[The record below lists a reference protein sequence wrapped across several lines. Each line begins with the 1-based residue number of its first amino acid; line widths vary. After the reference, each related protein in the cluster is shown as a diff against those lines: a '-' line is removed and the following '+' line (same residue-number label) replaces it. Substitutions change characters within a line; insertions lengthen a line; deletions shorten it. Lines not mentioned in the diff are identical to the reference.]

1 VQIRIAAALLAT
13 LSTPAAFAQERAP
26 LPPVL
31 AWSGAS
37 EKWIATPGDPW
48 ITPAERTGFTETPSY
63 AETRA
68 WLERLVAAS
77 PLLTL
82 ESFGTTAEGRDLYS
96 IRASKGGT
104 GKPVVLIQAGIHSG
118 EIDGKDAGLM
128 LLRDIALRDK
138 ADLLDSVDL
147 VFVPIYNADGHERTS
162 PYNRPNQR
170 GPNNPGTRSTAQNIN
185 LNRDYAKADAP
196 ETQAMLRLLNR
207 LDPVLYIDMHVSDG
221 FDHGYDV
228 TYTFAGWGRH
238 VQSQAITRWLNGSFT
253 TGVDAFVKRMG
264 HAPHFYPSAIDE
276 RDLSKGLRVAA
287 EGPRYSTGY
296 GDFARIPTVLVEMH
310 CLKPYRQRVL
320 GAYALMEGALRHVA
334 RDAAALRAAIDA
346 DRAERPSAL
355 AVRWERDERPQAW
368 VPFTGMTLE
377 RYRSPASGE
386 DEVRYVGRTQPLKL
400 PIIGQKPVASVT
412 VPQAWWVP
420 ASATEVIARLDLHGI
435 RYDRIDAPRT
445 LDLDMVR
452 LSEPKLGPASE
463 QRVMVAGA
471 FTHENRHETLP
482 AGSVRV
488 AYDQPKGL
496 LAAAL
501 LEAEAPD
508 SFLAWGFFPG
518 ILQKSGGMERF
529 ASAPMAEA
537 MLARDPALRA
547 AFEARLA
554 SDPAFAAD
562 GAARLA
568 WFIDRSPYR
577 DDRYLLYPIGRE
589 LADQVGRRRADPG

>member
-1 VQIRIAAALLAT
+1 MSNRIAAGLLAV
-13 LSTPAAFAQERAP
+13 LAALPAQAQERAP
-26 LPPVL
+26 LPPTL

-37 EKWIATPGDPW
+37 ETWIVRPDDPW
-48 ITPAERTGFTETPSY
+48 ITPAERSGFAETPSY

-68 WLERLVAAS
+68 WLDRLVAAS

-82 ESFGTTAEGRDLYS
+82 ESFGTTPEGREVYYV
-96 IRASKGGT
+96 RASKRGMAR
-104 GKPVVLIQAGIHSG
+104 PVVLIQAGIHSG

-128 LLRDIALRDK
+128 LLRDIALRGK
-138 ADLLDSVDL
+138 ADLLDKVDL
-147 VFVPIYNADGHERTS
+147 VFVPIYNADGHERIS

-170 GPNNPGTRSTAQNIN
+170 GPNNPGSRSTAQNIN

-196 ETQAMLRLLNR
+196 ETRAMLRLLNR

-238 VQSQAITRWLNGSFT
+238 VQSRAITRWLNNSFT
-253 TGVDAFVKRMG
+253 PGVNAFVKRMG
-264 HAPHFYPSAIDE
+264 HNPHFYPSAIDE
-276 RDLSKGLRVAA
+276 RDLSKGLRVSA

-296 GDFARIPTVLVEMH
+296 GDFAHVPTVLVEMH

-320 GAYALMEGALRHVA
+320 GAYAMMEGALRHAA
-334 RDAAALRAAIDA
+334 RDGTALRAAIDA
-346 DRAERPSAL
+346 DRAARPTTL
-355 AVRWERDERPQAW
+355 AVRWEHDETPQAW
-368 VPFTGMTLE
+368 VSFTGMTLE
-377 RYRSPASGE
+377 RYRSSASGE
-386 DEVRYVGRTQPLKL
+386 EEVRYLGRTQQLRL
-400 PIIGQKPVASVT
+400 PIIGQRPVASVT
-412 VPQAWWVP
+412 LPEAWWVP
-420 ASATEVIARLDLHGI
+420 AAATDVIARLDLHGI
-435 RYDRIDAPRT
+435 RYERTETPRT

-452 LSEPKLGPASE
+452 LADPKLGPASE
-463 QRVMVAGA
+463 QRVMVAGR
-471 FTHENRHETLP
+471 FTHERRRDTLP

-488 AYDQPKGL
+488 PYDQPKGL

-518 ILQKSGGMERF
+518 MLQKDGGIERF

-537 MLARDPALRA
+537 MLAHNPALRA
-547 AFEARLA
+547 AFEAKLA
-554 SDPAFAAD
+554 ADQGFAAD

-568 WFIDRSPYR
+568 WFVDRSLYR
-577 DDRYLLYPIGRE
+577 DDRHLLYPIGRE
-589 LADQVGRRRADPG
+589 LSQPGRDAHAPAG

>member
-1 VQIRIAAALLAT
+1 MTFRLAAGLLAT
-13 LSTPAAFAQERAP
+13 LAAPAALAQQRAP
-26 LPPVL
+26 LPPTL

-37 EKWIATPGDPW
+37 EAWIAKPGDPW
-48 ITPAERTGFTETPSY
+48 ITPAERTEFAETPSY

-68 WLERLVAAS
+68 YLERLVAAS

-82 ESFGTTAEGRDLYS
+82 ESFGTTPEGRDLYYV
-96 IRASKGGT
+96 RAGKGGAA
-104 GKPVVLIQAGIHSG
+104 KPVVLIQAGIHSG

-128 LLRDIALRDK
+128 LLRDIALRGK
-138 ADLLDSVDL
+138 AELLDTVDL
-147 VFVPIYNADGHERTS
+147 VFVPIYNADGHERPS

-170 GPNNPGTRSTAQNIN
+170 GPNNPGSRSTAQNIN

-238 VQSQAITRWLNGSFT
+238 VQSPAITRWLNTSFT
-253 TGVDAFVKRMG
+253 PGVDAFVKRMG
-264 HAPHFYPSAIDE
+264 HNPHFYPSAIDE

-320 GAYALMEGALRHVA
+320 GAYAMMEGALRHA
-334 RDAAALRAAIDA
+334 GRDAVALRAAIDA
-346 DRAERPSAL
+346 DRAARPQTL

-368 VPFTGMTLE
+368 VPFAGMALE
-377 RYRSPASGE
+377 RYRSAASGE
-386 DEVRYVGRTQPLKL
+386 EEVRYVARPQPLKL

-412 VPQAWWVP
+412 LPQAWWVP
-420 ASATEVIARLDLHGI
+420 ASASEVIARLDLHGI
-435 RYDRIDAPRT
+435 RYERIAAPRT

-452 LSEPKLGPASE
+452 LAEPTLGPASE
-463 QRVMVAGA
+463 QRVMVAGS
-471 FTHENRHETLP
+471 FTHERRRETLP

-488 AYDQPKGL
+488 PYDQPKGL

-518 ILQKSGGMERF
+518 MLQKGGGIERF

-547 AFEARLA
+547 AFEAKLA
-554 SDPAFAAD
+554 AEPEFAAD

-568 WFIDRSPYR
+568 WFVDRSPYR
-577 DDRYLLYPIGRE
+577 DARHLLYPIGRE
-589 LADQVGRRRADPG
+589 LPAPPASGQQAG

>member
-1 VQIRIAAALLAT
+1 MTLRIAAGLLAT
-13 LSTPAAFAQERAP
+13 LAAPAVLAQEHAR
-26 LPPVL
+26 LPPAL
-31 AWSGAS
+31 AWSGPS
-37 EKWIATPGDPW
+37 ERWIAVPGDPW
-48 ITPAERTGFTETPSY
+48 ITPAERSGFAETPSY

-68 WLERLVAAS
+68 WLDRLVAAS

-82 ESFGTTAEGRDLYS
+82 ESFGTTPEGRDLYYV
-96 IRASKGGT
+96 RASKGG
-104 GKPVVLIQAGIHSG
+104 GNKPVVLIQAGIHSG

-128 LLRDIALRDK
+128 LLRDIGLRGK
-138 ADLLDSVDL
+138 ADLLDAVDL
-147 VFVPIYNADGHERTS
+147 VFVPIYNADGHEQTS

-170 GPNNPGTRSTAQNIN
+170 GPNNPGLRSTAQNIN

-207 LDPVLYIDMHVSDG
+207 LDPILYIDMHVSDG

-253 TGVDAFVKRMG
+253 QGVDAFLKRMG
-264 HAPHFYPSAIDE
+264 HKPHFYPSAIDE

-320 GAYALMEGALRHVA
+320 GAYALMEGALRHA
-334 RDAAALRAAIDA
+334 GHDAAALRAAIDA
-346 DRAERPSAL
+346 DRAARPKTL
-355 AVRWERDERPQAW
+355 AVRWERDESPQAW
-368 VPFTGMTLE
+368 VKFTGMALE

-386 DEVRYVGRTQPLKL
+386 EEVRYVARTQPLTL

-412 VPQAWWVP
+412 LPQAWWVP
-420 ASATEVIARLDLHGI
+420 ASATAVIARLDLHGI

-452 LSEPKLGPASE
+452 LAEPKLGPASE
-463 QRVMVAGA
+463 QRVMVAGS
-471 FTHENRHETLP
+471 FTHERRRETLA

-488 AYDQPKGL
+488 PYDQPKGL

-518 ILQKSGGMERF
+518 MLQKSGGMERY

-537 MLARDPALRA
+537 MLARDPALRT
-547 AFEARLA
+547 AFDARLA
-554 SDPAFAAD
+554 ADPAFAAD

-568 WFIDRSPYR
+568 WFIERSPYR

-589 LADQVGRRRADPG
+589 LRPLP